1 MRKVRNNPQYLQVA
15 LANIDWT
22 KLAAM
27 QDVDEMVNFFIK
39 EIKKVLDRVAPFKN
53 LKNRSKNKFKLSND
67 TLTEIKKRDKLKE
80 LLNMAS
86 TKLINWVKPFSCG
99 SCDKTF
105 SDGKSLNEHERVHN
119 IEEPFSCSSCDRT
132 FPDRKSLNEHE
143 RVHNIEEPFSCA
155 MCDETFS
162 DRKSLNE
169 HERVHD
175 IEEPFSCASCDQKF
189 SDLNSLN
196 QHERVHNEKLP
207 FSCAMCD
214 MSFSEERDLS
224 NHEKTLQKTDHSTA
238 LMVTTYY

>member
-1 MRKVRNNPQYLQVA
+1 MRKFRNNPQYLQVA

-86 TKLINWVKPFSCG
+86 TKLINGVKPFSCG

-105 SDGKSLNEHERVHN
+105 SDG
-119 IEEPFSCSSCDRT
+119 
-132 FPDRKSLNEHE
+132 KSLNEHE